1 MLVGSLAGLATQ
13 IINLFC
19 PEQSLSLSF
28 SLQFHSN
35 NQQLWAICEIFIS
48 VPMAAF
54 QHSHATHQTQMGVFV
69 FSDQYWLGFIFLL
82 DWYKY
87 LYRGRSVCQWRKHHW
102 SHFSPELPSWWTAV
116 SLWIPCWNNQPA
128 SYPRTTYRNTSG
140 DSPARNHSWN
150 YHNFRNCPDHEA
162 KELLE

>member
-87 LYRGRSVCQWRKHHW
+87 LYREQVCLSVERT
-102 SHFSPELPSWWTAV
+102 SLV
-116 SLWIPCWNNQPA
+116 SLLTWTSELMDCGIVVNPLLEQSA
-128 SYPRTTYRNTSG
+128 SFLP
-140 DSPARNHSWN
+140 
-150 YHNFRNCPDHEA
+150 PDHLQEH
-162 KELLE
+162 KWGQSRKKSLLKLL